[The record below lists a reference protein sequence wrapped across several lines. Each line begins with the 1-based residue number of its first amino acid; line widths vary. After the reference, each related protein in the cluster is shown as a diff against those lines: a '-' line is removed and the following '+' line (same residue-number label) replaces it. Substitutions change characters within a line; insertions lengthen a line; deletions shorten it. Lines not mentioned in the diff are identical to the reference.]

1 VAVVVAEGVV
11 EITADASGVPRSV
24 DRSLSGA
31 NAQVGAAGGRSG
43 KAFLGGL
50 VAAIGVGA
58 LLGIGTNIGQ
68 TISQGVR
75 AGFDFTLEG
84 VGLASNL
91 AETRDAIGE
100 VFGTASTGI
109 ERFASTANTQLGMT
123 QQQTLDAA
131 KNFGIFGS
139 SAGLTGRAL
148 DRFSTDFVTLA
159 SDLAAFN
166 DDPNSD
172 RAIMAIGAALRGES
186 EPIRS
191 YGVLLDDATLK
202 ARAMKLGIIETTKDA
217 LTPQQKVLAAQAEI
231 YAQTGT
237 QQGNFLKTS
246 DGLAGQQ
253 KILAASFE
261 EAQTSLGNSLLPA
274 MTTFVTFANDN
285 LLPILDDVIGDIGP
299 LLADALQESTPAFL
313 DLIEAIVPLLPKLI
327 DLGVKALPGIIQAI
341 EIILPLIL
349 DWVEHTAGI
358 FDILDGF
365 FQFLNGDITLQELAG
380 RIEDAGGAMLDL
392 LFVAGTALGELKL
405 TVAGALRD
413 AVTSFFDFRES
424 VGEAIAGA
432 VGFVVGLPGR
442 AVSALGSLGS
452 ILYGAGRSLIQGFL
466 DGMGSMLGRVGG
478 VVGGVMDFVKGFFP
492 SSPAE
497 RGPFSGSGWAG
508 VKASGGALLD
518 QFTSGAD
525 GVVDIRSRISSP
537 QGALSAAR
545 QAASAATRGAN
556 GDVGGGMGGGGTVI
570 NLTQRITS
578 SDPLLASRQAAREL
592 NRYMGVA

>member
-43 KAFLGGL
+43 KAFLGGM
-50 VAAIGVGA
+50 VAAIGIGA
-58 LLGIGTNIGQ
+58 LLSIGTNIGQ

-84 VGLASNL
+84 IGLASNL

-109 ERFASTANTQLGMT
+109 EEFASTANTQLGMT
-123 QQQTLDAA
+123 QQQALDAA

-139 SAGLTGRAL
+139 SAGLTGGAL
-148 DRFSTDFVTLA
+148 DSFSTDFVTLA

-172 RAIMAIGAALRGES
+172 RAVMALGAALRGES

-237 QQGNFLKTS
+237 QQGNFLETS

-285 LLPILDDVIGDIGP
+285 LVPILNDVIDDIGP
-299 LLADALQESTPAFL
+299 LLADALEKSTPAIL
-313 DLIEAIVPLLPKLI
+313 DMIEAIVPLLPKLI
-327 DLGVKALPGIIQAI
+327 DLGISALPGIIQAI
-341 EIILPLIL
+341 EIIVPLL
-349 DWVEHTAGI
+349 VDWTETTTGV
-358 FDILDGF
+358 FDVIDGF
-365 FQFLNGDITLQELAG
+365 FKFLNGDITMEQLVG
-380 RIEDAGGAMLDL
+380 RIEGAGGAM
-392 LFVAGTALGELKL
+392 
-405 TVAGALRD
+405 
-413 AVTSFFDFRES
+413 FDFMAAIRDTLGGAIAGFFNFQRS
-424 VGEAIAGA
+424 VGEAITGA
-432 VGFVVGLPGR
+432 IDFVIGLPGR
-442 AVSALGSLGS
+442 AADALSDIGSS
-452 ILYGAGRSLIQGFL
+452 IYGAGRDLIQGFI
-466 DGMGSMLGRVGG
+466 DGIESMTSGVGD
-478 VVGGVMDFVKGFFP
+478 VVGGVLDFAKGFFP
-492 SSPAE
+492 SSPAK
-497 RGPFSGSGWAG
+497 RGPFSGSGWTDI
-508 VKASGGALLD
+508 KASGGALLD
-518 QFTSGAD
+518 QFTSGAN
-525 GVVDIRSRISSP
+525 GTIDITPRIGDP
-537 QGALSAAR
+537 RGAVRAAR
-545 QAASAATRGAN
+545 RAASTVAGGTG
-556 GDVGGGMGGGGTVI
+556 GDMGGGGTVI
-570 NLTQRITS
+570 KLTQNITS

-592 NRYMGVA
+592 TRYMGVA